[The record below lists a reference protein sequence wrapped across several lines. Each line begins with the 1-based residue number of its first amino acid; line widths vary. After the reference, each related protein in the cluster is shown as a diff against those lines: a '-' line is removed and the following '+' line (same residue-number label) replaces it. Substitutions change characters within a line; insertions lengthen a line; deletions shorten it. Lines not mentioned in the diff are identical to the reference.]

1 MEIKIVT
8 LEPCGSFLMKGD
20 IYVDWT
26 NIIVAAL
33 AFLGSVYGSYKSKDK
48 IIALLDY
55 RLHELEKKQD
65 KHNNLVVTVYELE
78 KSHKA
83 CRELTNEKIKV
94 ANHRIDD
101 LEK

>member
-1 MEIKIVT
+1 M
-8 LEPCGSFLMKGD
+8 
-20 IYVDWT
+20 DWT

-65 KHNNLVVTVYELE
+65 KHNNIIRRVYELE
-78 KSHKA
+78 KNHEA
-83 CRELTNEKIKV
+83 CREVTSEKIKV
-94 ANHRIDD
+94 VNHRLDD
-101 LEK
+101 LESEVKDED